1 MDGQASP
8 APASPDS
15 AGSAVP
21 LAPGSARWAHLW
33 NEMAT
38 QSVDLIIVIAQPSYS
53 VEYINP
59 AGRAMLGLPTNES
72 LDDRSMMEF
81 VSNHCLWTLLND
93 AAPTALRVG
102 SWQGELEVRRL
113 DGEEITTVA
122 TLTAH
127 ACHNGAADALIMI
140 ARDRSE
146 ERRTLSM
153 LKRDQRYLRA
163 LLENM
168 PDNIYFKDL
177 QSRFMRVSYAM
188 SAKFGATDPEALVGK
203 SDFDFFTPEHAQPAF
218 DAEQQIIRT
227 ERPIVNLEEKETWPD
242 GRVTWASTT
251 KVPFYN
257 EYGQVVGT
265 FGVTRDVTARK
276 HTEAALAE
284 SQRRLLDASRMAGM
298 AEVASGVL
306 HNVGNAFNSVNT
318 SATLMADQ
326 LRNSRLS
333 SLGKV
338 SQLLEQNLPNMAEFF
353 ASDARGKQ
361 LPNFIIELAR
371 QLTRERDE
379 LSRELETLR
388 KGVDHIKAVIAMQ
401 QNFANASSLAE
412 SLTLSDL
419 VTEALTICQSSLNKS
434 GVEITRDF
442 RVVPPVM
449 ATRHRVLEILVNL
462 IKNAEHAAL
471 ATTESKPRVKFTIA
485 ASDAKNIQVSVRDN
499 GVGISPENLQ
509 KIFSFGFTTK
519 KDGHG
524 FGLHNSALAAKEMS
538 GKLFA
543 RSDGLGKGAEF
554 LLVLPVAETVLP
566 VS

>member
-1 MDGQASP
+1 
-8 APASPDS
+8 
-15 AGSAVP
+15 
-21 LAPGSARWAHLW
+21 
-33 NEMAT
+33 MAE
-38 QSVDLIIVIAQPSYS
+38 QSFDLIVVIAQPSYG

-59 AGRAMLGLPTNES
+59 AGRELLGLRPGES

-102 SWQGELEVRRL
+102 SWQGDLEVRRL
-113 DGEEITTVA
+113 DGEELATVA

-127 ACHNGAADALIMI
+127 AGPDGAADAFVMI

-146 ERRTLSM
+146 DRRTLM
-153 LKRDQRYLRA
+153 TLKRDQRYLRA
-163 LLENM
+163 LLENV

-177 QSRFMRVSYAM
+177 QSRFVRVSYGM
-188 SAKFGATDPEALVGK
+188 SAKFGATDPEALCGK
-203 SDFDFFTPEHAQPAF
+203 SDFDFFTPEHAQPAL

-227 ERPIVNLEEKETWPD
+227 ERPIVNVEERETWPD

-251 KVPFYN
+251 KLPFYN
-257 EYGQVVGT
+257 EYGQIVGT
-265 FGVTRDVTARK
+265 FGVTRDITARK

-326 LRNSRLS
+326 LRGSRLN
-333 SLGKV
+333 SLTKV
-338 SQLLEQNLPNMAEFF
+338 SQLLEQNLAQMPAFF
-353 ASDARGKQ
+353 ASDPRGKQ

-371 QLTRERDE
+371 QLVRERDE
-379 LSRELETLR
+379 LSRELDTLR

-412 SLTLSDL
+412 NLNVSEL
-419 VTEALTICQSSLNKS
+419 VTEALTICQSSITKS
-434 GVEITRDF
+434 GVEVIRDSQ
-442 RVVPPVM
+442 VVPQVL

-462 IKNAEHAAL
+462 IKNAEDAAT
-471 ATTESKPRVKFTIA
+471 ATTEDKARVTFSVTLADPK
-485 ASDAKNIQVSVRDN
+485 SVQLSVRDN

-543 RSDGLGKGAEF
+543 KSEGLGKGAEF
-554 LLVLPVAETVLP
+554 VLLLPVAETVLP